1 MLYVV
6 LICSEKPHHILR
18 ICQYYAKACIQTLC
32 HRDKVL
38 VSSLLY
44 ACICL
49 WPVKKFYNCV
59 KFLYRLSARVKLSS
73 DGGKAPKAPAADG
86 TCLASTFPV
95 SFSYFPR
102 VFSVSFGMFR
112 VFQSLGHN
120 FVMLK
125 SLHLVS
131 IIPIICLIR
140 KNRFLT
146 ALFVD
151 GGVGFANCFLYNDE
165 TS

>member
-73 DGGKAPKAPAADG
+73 DGGKASKAPAADG

-102 VFSVSFGMFR
+102 VFSVSFCFFR
-112 VFQSLGHN
+112 YVPCLSKPGSYFRNVEKSAFSFHN
-120 FVMLK
+120 SDYML
-125 SLHLVS
+125 
-131 IIPIICLIR
+131 
-140 KNRFLT
+140 
-146 ALFVD
+146 D
-151 GGVGFANCFLYNDE
+151 
-165 TS
+165 